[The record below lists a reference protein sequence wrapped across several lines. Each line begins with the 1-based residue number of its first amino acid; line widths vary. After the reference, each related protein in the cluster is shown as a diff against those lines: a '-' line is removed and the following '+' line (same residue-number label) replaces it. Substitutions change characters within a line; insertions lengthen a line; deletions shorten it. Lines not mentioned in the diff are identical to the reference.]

1 MSTVIVRE
9 TTKLS
14 AVKASESFRS
24 TWPYK
29 AQYSTAPG
37 FAMHYIDEG
46 KGETLLFLHGEPTW
60 GYLFP
65 YGQTTQLTF

>member
-1 MSTVIVRE
+1 MSTVTFQT
-9 TTKLS
+9 TTKPA
-14 AVKASESFRS
+14 AVKANEAFNN

-29 AQYSTAPG
+29 AQYSKAPG

-65 YGQTTQLTF
+65 YGQLTRL

>member
-1 MSTVIVRE
+1 MSPRTLQSA
-9 TTKLS
+9 TKS
-14 AVKASESFRS
+14 ATVKADETFQN

-46 KGETLLFLHGEPTW
+46 KGEPLLFLHGETTW
-60 GYLFP
+60 GYLFRHS
-65 YGQTTQLTF
+65 